1 MRKIIAALAIAA
13 LSTAPAFAHSGHHGK
28 AKARHGAKAHSA
40 HARGAHAQ
48 GTANAYGRVGL
59 DDAGLATVTERDNRG
74 RATKVTVDGK
84 EYIVCAGTVVDACIN
99 PRAAGLNFGNV
110 PLDHWPGKPASEK

>member
-1 MRKIIAALAIAA
+1 MKKIITALAIAA
-13 LSTAPAFAHSGHHGK
+13 LSAAPAFAHSKHHGK
-28 AKARHGAKAHSA
+28 SKAWHASKAHS
-40 HARGAHAQ
+40 HNARRAHAQ

-59 DDAGLATVTERDNRG
+59 DDAGLATVTERDSRG
-74 RATKVTVDGK
+74 RATKVTVEGK
-84 EYIVCAGTVVDACIN
+84 EYMVCTGTVVDACIN